1 MAWRG
6 TPCANWCHWGDDRC
20 TRSDCFGCGRCVE
33 LAAIKQAKALIPA
46 LPQRASV
53 AADHPALVYSG
64 YYHKYVT
71 DDHATFHREWSTWVA
86 KFETFGLAAREN
98 PGVALRFVTN
108 AQRATAALEYTN
120 MCETACP
127 GRPRCEYRF
136 ICHCECAVRTFVDGI
151 LVHDFESENRAQW
164 DKGDVTVEVLPF
176 APSPAPERVVEVV
189 LPWCASITFRGIELH
204 SEASAPAPRVCADT
218 PPPRRVYAAIGDSIT
233 HGWCGNVTYPTE
245 LARWNGWEPRNLGI
259 QGLALMGAGYGREM
273 GSAILKSGAD
283 FATVMIGINDC
294 GKTDPSMFRLG
305 LAGLIDTVRAA
316 KPELPLAII
325 TPTYG
330 NGCNMRHLRDATVDE
345 VEPRLATDRHLVLIK
360 GQALLAAAFLLR
372 EPAGN
377 PHPSV
382 AGSNELAANL
392 NAELGF
398 GRLGFDVL
406 GCAGGVFS
414 LRLKGLTASG
424 EFAVFGGPA
433 TERDGGERMGSAIKG
448 EALKALGGRCKQ
460 RSLMLTPQRQQ
471 LGRADDRGGAKV
483 EVAAAGACD
492 ASAFQVV
499 DLSTCVTSR
508 VGSARVVDATAFTLA
523 PLLGPPSPA
532 PPREAGCAAAAPA
545 SGEAAELRCY
555 AQRYPDLLSGF
566 CGGDV
571 GSCDWPRLMDHWWAS
586 GQKEDRIYGCEQK
599 NKKEGK
605 AAPALSPPPPPPPAL
620 AKGEEA
626 ELRCYAERYP
636 DLLAGF
642 CGGDAAGCDWLRLRD
657 HWKLG
662 GEAEGR
668 TFGCEAKKP
677 KKQTV
682 EHAPKKLAPRT
693 SPPPP
698 PVPVVATTTTF
709 VEQTLGFAPSPP
721 PPMARS
727 VAVAVARHAAR
738 SHPPPQEVAIERR
751 SSHSPFVIGGGL
763 FIAFFCVLVFIGRN
777 QRRVRYDRVTRGVD
791 EIDEAE
797 QTTAKRFGGFAAAAV
812 AEFEYEPTEVG
823 VDDLDVPEEEGSLV
837 AKRYGGFAAAAVADL
852 E

>member
-1 MAWRG
+1 M
-6 TPCANWCHWGDDRC
+6 
-20 TRSDCFGCGRCVE
+20 
-33 LAAIKQAKALIPA
+33 
-46 LPQRASV
+46 
-53 AADHPALVYSG
+53 
-64 YYHKYVT
+64 
-71 DDHATFHREWSTWVA
+71 A

-108 AQRATAALEYTN
+108 AQRATAALVHEHVRDGV
-120 MCETACP
+120 P

-176 APSPAPERVVEVV
+176 ALSPAPERVVEVV

-204 SEASAPAPRVCADT
+204 SEAGRRPRRSVRRHV

-233 HGWCGNVTYPTE
+233 HGWCGNVTYRRSSRAGT
-245 LARWNGWEPRNLGI
+245 AGSRAILGI
-259 QGLALMGAGYGREM
+259 QRLALMGAGYGGEM

-294 GKTDPSMFRLG
+294 GKTDPSMFRSG

-345 VEPRLATDRHLVLIK
+345 VEPRLATDHLVLIK

-508 VGSARVVDATAFTLA
+508 ASAAHASSTPPRSRSRRSW
-523 PLLGPPSPA
+523 GPPSPT
-532 PPREAGCAAAAPA
+532 PPREAGCAAAAPP

-555 AQRYPDLLSGF
+555 AQRYPDLLGLLRRQR
-566 CGGDV
+566 G
-571 GSCDWPRLMDHWWAS
+571 
-586 GQKEDRIYGCEQK
+586 
-599 NKKEGK
+599 
-605 AAPALSPPPPPPPAL
+605 
-620 AKGEEA
+620 
-626 ELRCYAERYP
+626 ELR
-636 DLLAGF
+636 LAAAHGPLVGLRPE
-642 CGGDAAGCDWLRLRD
+642 GGPNLRLR
-657 HWKLG
+657 
-662 GEAEGR
+662 A
-668 TFGCEAKKP
+668 
-677 KKQTV
+677 
-682 EHAPKKLAPRT
+682 
-693 SPPPP
+693 
-698 PVPVVATTTTF
+698 
-709 VEQTLGFAPSPP
+709 
-721 PPMARS
+721 
-727 VAVAVARHAAR
+727 
-738 SHPPPQEVAIERR
+738 
-751 SSHSPFVIGGGL
+751 
-763 FIAFFCVLVFIGRN
+763 
-777 QRRVRYDRVTRGVD
+777 
-791 EIDEAE
+791 
-797 QTTAKRFGGFAAAAV
+797 
-812 AEFEYEPTEVG
+812 
-823 VDDLDVPEEEGSLV
+823 
-837 AKRYGGFAAAAVADL
+837 
-852 E
+852 

>member
-1 MAWRG
+1 MVR
-6 TPCANWCHWGDDRC
+6 
-20 TRSDCFGCGRCVE
+20 V
-33 LAAIKQAKALIPA
+33 
-46 LPQRASV
+46 
-53 AADHPALVYSG
+53 DH
-64 YYHKYVT
+64 
-71 DDHATFHREWSTWVA
+71 
-86 KFETFGLAAREN
+86 
-98 PGVALRFVTN
+98 
-108 AQRATAALEYTN
+108 
-120 MCETACP
+120 
-127 GRPRCEYRF
+127 
-136 ICHCECAVRTFVDGI
+136 
-151 LVHDFESENRAQW
+151 
-164 DKGDVTVEVLPF
+164 
-176 APSPAPERVVEVV
+176 
-189 LPWCASITFRGIELH
+189 LPWHRAPLRGVG
-204 SEASAPAPRVCADT
+204 ARAAVCADT

-294 GKTDPSMFRLG
+294 GKTDPSVFRLG
-305 LAGLIDTVRAA
+305 VAALIDTVRAA

-325 TPTYG
+325 TPTYASY
-330 NGCNMRHLRDATVDE
+330 CTRHLRDATVDE
-345 VEPRLATDRHLVLIK
+345 VEPRLATDHHLVLIK
-360 GQALLAAAFLLR
+360 GQALLAAAFLL
-372 EPAGN
+372 PAGN

-460 RSLMLTPQRQQ
+460 RSLMLTPERQQ

-483 EVAAAGACD
+483 EAAAAGACD

-508 VGSARVVDATAFTLA
+508 VGSARRRRHRVHARAA
-523 PLLGPPSPA
+523 PGA
-532 PPREAGCAAAAPA
+532 AVARAAAR
-545 SGEAAELRCY
+545 GGVRGGGAAVARGGPLLRCY
-555 AQRYPDLLSGF
+555 AQRYPDLLGLLRRQR
-566 CGGDV
+566 GEH
-571 GSCDWPRLMDHWWAS
+571 DWPRLMDHWWAS

-626 ELRCYAERYP
+626 ELRCYAQRYP

-682 EHAPKKLAPRT
+682 EHAPKKQPRAHRRRRRQCRWWRRRRR
-693 SPPPP
+693 SLSRLSGSRRRRRRPWRVPWRWRWRVMPPARGRRPRRWRSS
-698 PVPVVATTTTF
+698 VGRHT
-709 VEQTLGFAPSPP
+709 
-721 PPMARS
+721 ARS
-727 VAVAVARHAAR
+727 
-738 SHPPPQEVAIERR
+738 
-751 SSHSPFVIGGGL
+751 SS
-763 FIAFFCVLVFIGRN
+763 
-777 QRRVRYDRVTRGVD
+777 
-791 EIDEAE
+791 
-797 QTTAKRFGGFAAAAV
+797 AAASSSPSSASSCSS
-812 AEFEYEPTEVG
+812 AAT
-823 VDDLDVPEEEGSLV
+823 S
-837 AKRYGGFAAAAVADL
+837 GGCGTTG
-852 E
+852 

>member
-33 LAAIKQAKALIPA
+33 LAAIKQAKALVPA

-71 DDHATFHREWSTWVA
+71 DDHATFHREWSTWVS
-86 KFETFGLAAREN
+86 KFENFGQAAREN

-127 GRPRCEYRF
+127 GRPRCEYRE
-136 ICHCECAVRTFVDGI
+136 IRHCECAVRTFVDGI

-259 QGLALMGAGYGREM
+259 QGLALMGARYGREM

-294 GKTDPSMFRLG
+294 GKTDPSVFRLG
-305 LAGLIDTVRAA
+305 VAALIDTVRAA

-325 TPTYG
+325 TPTYASY
-330 NGCNMRHLRDATVDE
+330 CTRHLRDATVDE
-345 VEPRLATDRHLVLIK
+345 VEPRLATDHHLVLIK
-360 GQALLAAAFLLR
+360 GQALLAAAFLL
-372 EPAGN
+372 PAGN

-414 LRLKGLTASG
+414 LRLRADGVGRVRLRRSRHRARRRRADGQRDQGRGAQGARRPLQATLADAHAGAPTARPRRRPRRCEGGGGGGRRMRRLGLPG
-424 EFAVFGGPA
+424 GGPLDL
-433 TERDGGERMGSAIKG
+433 RHQPR
-448 EALKALGGRCKQ
+448 RQ
-460 RSLMLTPQRQQ
+460 RESRRRHRIHA
-471 LGRADDRGGAKV
+471 RAPPGAAVARAAARGGV
-483 EVAAAGACD
+483 RG
-492 ASAFQVV
+492 
-499 DLSTCVTSR
+499 
-508 VGSARVVDATAFTLA
+508 
-523 PLLGPPSPA
+523 GPPS
-532 PPREAGCAAAAPA
+532 R
-545 SGEAAELRCY
+545 EAAELCAATPSATLTISR
-555 AQRYPDLLSGF
+555 ASAAATWGAATGRGSWTI
-566 CGGDV
+566 GG
-571 GSCDWPRLMDHWWAS
+571 
-586 GQKEDRIYGCEQK
+586 
-599 NKKEGK
+599 
-605 AAPALSPPPPPPPAL
+605 PPARRRT
-620 AKGEEA
+620 EST
-626 ELRCYAERYP
+626 
-636 DLLAGF
+636 
-642 CGGDAAGCDWLRLRD
+642 AA
-657 HWKLG
+657 
-662 GEAEGR
+662 
-668 TFGCEAKKP
+668 
-677 KKQTV
+677 
-682 EHAPKKLAPRT
+682 
-693 SPPPP
+693 S
-698 PVPVVATTTTF
+698 
-709 VEQTLGFAPSPP
+709 
-721 PPMARS
+721 
-727 VAVAVARHAAR
+727 
-738 SHPPPQEVAIERR
+738 RR
-751 SSHSPFVIGGGL
+751 
-763 FIAFFCVLVFIGRN
+763 R
-777 QRRVRYDRVTRGVD
+777 
-791 EIDEAE
+791 
-797 QTTAKRFGGFAAAAV
+797 
-812 AEFEYEPTEVG
+812 
-823 VDDLDVPEEEGSLV
+823 
-837 AKRYGGFAAAAVADL
+837 
-852 E
+852 